1 MKVVRQV
8 QEYLF
13 PGQRR
18 NEQSP
23 EPPREPSSL
32 YRCSSCSET
41 YISTGM
47 DACPRCST
55 AVETIPSERDL
66 GFV

>member
-1 MKVVRQV
+1 MNVVRHV
-8 QEYLF
+8 QEYLLM
-13 PGQRR
+13 GHRR
-18 NEQSP
+18 NEQSQ
-23 EPPREPSSL
+23 EPTRDPSQL
-32 YRCSSCSET
+32 YRCRACSET

-55 AVETIPSERDL
+55 SVEIIPSERDL